1 MRFFNLLN
9 IQHLVIA
16 VFPALLSVILVGIAL
31 SFSHFRGKDSQ
42 ERMLR
47 VTGTYP
53 DGIEERDAP
62 FPLFLFLLILGT
74 VLWGFGYILMVGL
87 TGEAI

>member
-9 IQHLVIA
+9 IQHLVMA
-16 VFPALLSVILVGIAL
+16 VFPALLCVVLLGIAL
-31 SFSHFRGKDSQ
+31 SFSHFRAKASE
-42 ERMLR
+42 ERQIR
-47 VTGTYP
+47 VTRTYP
-53 DGIEERDAP
+53 DGIDERNAP

-74 VLWGFGYILMVGL
+74 ILWGFGYILMIGL